1 MDPLSI
7 IIFIWLFLL
16 SAFFS
21 SSETAFMSVPS
32 HKINTFVKQKKFWA
46 KELKNL
52 KSNTDRLLIT
62 ILLWNN
68 LINTFT
74 ASFATSIAM
83 DIAKNLWS
91 TQDVAIGL
99 STWIVT
105 LLLLLFGEIFPKT
118 LATRYAD
125 SISLKIAKIYAG
137 MQILFFPIIRPVEKI
152 MKLLQRKKESEKIT
166 DEEIEAFI
174 DLGKDSWAL
183 EEEECE
189 NLKNMLDFGEK
200 TCEEIMT
207 PRIKIDALPTNIT
220 VDEAIEKVLSF
231 SHSRILVYTTDID
244 HIERVVTL
252 KELYQTQRRWNGK
265 KKLSELSLAPI
276 LKVAL
281 TQPIHL
287 LLDQFKKMRKHVA
300 IIIDEFGGVAWLVSL
315 EDVIEEVFWDIKDET
330 DTEID
335 PIRNDGNDSY
345 LIQPMVRIEELLDLF
360 ELSFDMVGLDANE
373 WEGET
378 LSYFMISYFERIPV
392 KGDVIE
398 LPITN
403 DDKGADQRN
412 LTLRIISV
420 KNNQIGD
427 IKAMIK

>member
-1 MDPLSI
+1 
-7 IIFIWLFLL
+7 
-16 SAFFS
+16 
-21 SSETAFMSVPS
+21 
-32 HKINTFVKQKKFWA
+32 
-46 KELKNL
+46 
-52 KSNTDRLLIT
+52 
-62 ILLWNN
+62 
-68 LINTFT
+68 
-74 ASFATSIAM
+74 M
-83 DIAKNLWS
+83 DIAQNLWS
-91 TQDVAIGL
+91 TQDIAIGI

-125 SISLKIAKIYAG
+125 VISLKISKIYTG

-152 MKLLQRKKESEKIT
+152 MKLLQKREEGEKIT

-207 PRIKIDALPTNIT
+207 PRIKIDALPANIT

-300 IIIDEFGGVAWLVSL
+300 IIIDEFGWVAWLVSL

-345 LIQPMVRIEELLDLF
+345 LIQPGVRIEELLDLF

-412 LTLRIISV
+412 LTLRIMSV